1 MADLPQEGEL
11 TKATK
16 KCGKCEQCG
25 KFYHQHSL
33 FQHRRVHTE
42 EKDFECNTC
51 GKTFRCKHNLK
62 AHKAVHSGEKPY
74 KCTHCD
80 KNFAQSGSLKRYI
93 RGHTGA
99 KPYKCSACDKC
110 FGDLLKVVV
119 TLKRAGLECFCHD
132 VSQKK

>member
-1 MADLPQEGEL
+1 M
-11 TKATK
+11 
-16 KCGKCEQCG
+16 
-25 KFYHQHSL
+25 
-33 FQHRRVHTE
+33 HTE

-51 GKTFRCKHNLK
+51 GKAFRYKHNLK

-80 KNFAQSGSLKRYI
+80 KNFAQSGSLKRHI

-119 TLKRAGLECFCHD
+119 TDALTFFETSWFGKLCHRKN
-132 VSQKK
+132 SISN